1 MTKKIIFASMKRKRN
16 RGKGMSNQ
24 MLVKKAEDFVT
35 SKWSGGS
42 TTELYIYP
50 PQSVYREGNF
60 KCRISSATVEVEKSE
75 FTSLPGVKRYL
86 SIFSGELKMVHGEK
100 EEVIL
105 EPFEVDC
112 FDGGVPT
119 VSYGKVVDFNL
130 MLKNGA
136 DGEMQV
142 KEMQAEEKMILKPT
156 EGENLLAVYVKTGG
170 VQIEEKIVEAGEL
183 FICEDWKVEVEI
195 KNIKAEKTGIGI
207 CKVHL

>member
-1 MTKKIIFASMKRKRN
+1 
-16 RGKGMSNQ
+16 MSNQ
-24 MLVKKAEDFVT
+24 ILVKKAEDFVT

-86 SIFSGELKMVHGEK
+86 SIFSGELKMIHGEK

-156 EGENLLAVYVKTGG
+156 EGENLLAVYVKTGS

>member
-1 MTKKIIFASMKRKRN
+1 
-16 RGKGMSNQ
+16 MSNQ
-24 MLVKKAEDFVT
+24 ILVKKAEDFVT

-86 SIFSGELKMVHGEK
+86 SIFSGELKMIHGEK

>member
-86 SIFSGELKMVHGEK
+86 SIFSGELKMIHGEK